1 MNQDRGLN
9 AIIGVVF
16 AFSLLWT
23 LAVLLT
29 DSNEVV
35 QLRENRFQLIVNG
48 THYVLDTDALPDDT
62 VVGEHVKVVHYISPS
77 IQQRVSCLLDEF
89 NESKQFNLTISA
101 TVIVSVLPHRRIFE
115 TVSNQA
121 IPYQNKNRGYPNR

>member
-89 NESKQFNLTISA
+89 NESKQFNLIISA

>member
-89 NESKQFNLTISA
+89 NESKQFNLIISA
-101 TVIVSVLPHRRIFE
+101 TMIVSVLPHRRIFE